1 MEQRESAIWRPEDG
15 PQHQLC
21 SFFSIK
27 HDLARSCFKFWL
39 KIGDEGDKISRK
51 KTGEALAETVFSR
64 NFVTLGADFEGH
76 NWKHD
81 LARLCFMLY
90 TPSYGNS
97 QLKMEILEFTN
108 KEAAAPLMSVAV
120 PLWFWKFWEKI
131 SFSPKKSLKLRVY
144 NIQHNLAR
152 SCFPLEYFCFVKI
165 LFLSFKF
172 FPLPGYPNVSMPL
185 PLRKDDYRFPKP
197 HYWNFF
203 DSAPEPPPGNECE
216 LIVKRNCL

>member
-1 MEQRESAIWRPEDG
+1 MMVGALLLLSMVSSQG
-15 PQHQLC
+15 PNKCARWALLSCLC
-21 SFFSIK
+21 
-27 HDLARSCFKFWL
+27 
-39 KIGDEGDKISRK
+39 
-51 KTGEALAETVFSR
+51 
-64 NFVTLGADFEGH
+64 
-76 NWKHD
+76 
-81 LARLCFMLY
+81 LC
-90 TPSYGNS
+90 
-97 QLKMEILEFTN
+97 Q
-108 KEAAAPLMSVAV
+108 
-120 PLWFWKFWEKI
+120 KI